1 MRYVQ
6 FVLNS
11 KIGMPLNHMGLSH
24 ERRLAVVEG
33 QIVLKV
39 DESGELRYNTHHNI
53 EEVQDLMKNG

>member
-24 ERRLAVVEG
+24 ERRIVVKG

-39 DESGELRYNTHHNI
+39 DESGELRYNKHHNI
-53 EEVQDLMKNG
+53 EVQELMKNG